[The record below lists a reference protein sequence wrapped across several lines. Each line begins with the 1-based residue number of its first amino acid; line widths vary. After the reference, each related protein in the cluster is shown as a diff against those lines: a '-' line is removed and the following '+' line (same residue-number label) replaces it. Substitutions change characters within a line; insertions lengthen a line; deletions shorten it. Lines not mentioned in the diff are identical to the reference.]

1 MENEKKLIP
10 YSVYLPEE
18 YIIKIKAMAK
28 QRKAAELIRNAILS
42 MIDQKD
48 MFKSGYNK
56 GLKDAAD
63 VIYECEEA
71 QLIAIKGKDLGVI
84 LSEQINNLEMK

>member
-1 MENEKKLIP
+1 MEKSKKLIP

-18 YIIKIKAMAK
+18 HVSKIKELARE
-28 QRKAAELIRNAILS
+28 RKASELIRDAIIN
-42 MIDQKD
+42 MIEHKD

-56 GLKDAAD
+56 GLKDAAN
-63 VIYECEEA
+63 VIYECKEA
-71 QLIAIKGKDLGVI
+71 QMIAIQGKDLGVI

>member
-1 MENEKKLIP
+1 METTKKLIP

-18 YIIKIKAMAK
+18 HVNKIKELAK
-28 QRKAAELIRNAILS
+28 QRKASELIRDAIIN
-42 MIDQKD
+42 MIEHKD

-63 VIYECEEA
+63 VIYECREA
-71 QLIAIKGKDLGVI
+71 QMIAIEGKDLGVI
-84 LSEQINNLEMK
+84 LSEQIKNLEMK